1 MFKKVLIAN
10 RGEIALRILRACR
23 EMGIKTVAIHSKADA
38 DAKHVRLADE
48 RVCIGPAAAKD
59 SYLSIPAILA
69 AAEVTGPDAIHP
81 GYGFLAENAN
91 FAKVVEEHGMT
102 FIGPT
107 PEHIALM
114 GDKIIGKQTVKA
126 LGIPVVPGSEGSVT
140 THKEALDV
148 AHSMGYPVLIKATAG
163 GGGKG
168 MKVAY
173 NDDELL
179 DALDMA
185 RMEAKAN
192 FGNDEVLMEKYLK
205 KPRHIEIQI
214 LADNYGNV
222 VHLGERDCSIQRRHQ
237 KVWEEALSP
246 VITPEQRQ
254 EIGAQCVNA
263 MKKLGYRGLGTVEF
277 LYEDGKFYF
286 IEMNT
291 RVQVEHPVTE
301 LVTGLD
307 LVQQQIRVA
316 SGEPLGLTQKD
327 IKFQGHAIECRV
339 NAENP
344 ETFMPSPGTVS
355 YYHVPGGF
363 GVRVDSA
370 LYAGYK
376 IPPYYD
382 SLAAK
387 LIVYGK
393 DRNDCLDRLRGA
405 LSEFIIGGIDTTLPL
420 HRKLVEHPDMRSGDY
435 NIHWL
440 EKVFFGGEKK

>member
-1 MFKKVLIAN
+1 
-10 RGEIALRILRACR
+10 
-23 EMGIKTVAIHSKADA
+23 
-38 DAKHVRLADE
+38 
-48 RVCIGPAAAKD
+48 
-59 SYLSIPAILA
+59 
-69 AAEVTGPDAIHP
+69 
-81 GYGFLAENAN
+81 
-91 FAKVVEEHGMT
+91 
-102 FIGPT
+102 
-107 PEHIALM
+107 
-114 GDKIIGKQTVKA
+114 
-126 LGIPVVPGSEGSVT
+126 
-140 THKEALDV
+140 
-148 AHSMGYPVLIKATAG
+148 MGYPVLIKATAG

-246 VITPEQRQ
+246 VITSKQRQ
-254 EIGAQCVNA
+254 DIGAQCVNA

-316 SGEPLGLTQKD
+316 SGEPLGFTQKD

-420 HRKLVEHPDMRSGDY
+420 HRKLVDHPDMRSGDY

>member
-23 EMGIKTVAIHSKADA
+23 EMGIKTVAVHSKADV

-48 RVCIGPAAAKD
+48 RVCIGPASAKD
-59 SYLSIPAILA
+59 SYLNIPAILA
-69 AAEVTGPDAIHP
+69 AAEVTGADAVHP

-126 LGIPVVPGSEGSVT
+126 LGIPVVPGSEGAVT
-140 THKEALDV
+140 THKEALEV
-148 AHSMGYPVLIKATAG
+148 AHAMGYPVLIKATAG

-192 FGNDEVLMEKYLK
+192 FGNEEVLMEKYLR

-254 EIGAQCVNA
+254 AIGGQCVDA

-316 SGEPLGLTQKD
+316 SGDPLGFTQKD
-327 IKFQGHAIECRV
+327 IKFRGHAIECRI
-339 NAENP
+339 NAENS
-344 ETFMPSPGTVS
+344 ETFMPSPGTIS

-370 LYAGYK
+370 LYAGYR

-393 DRNDCLDRLRGA
+393 DRADCMDRLRGA

-420 HRKLVEHPDMRSGDY
+420 HRKLVDHPDMRSGDY

-440 EKVFFGGEKK
+440 EKVFFGGDKK